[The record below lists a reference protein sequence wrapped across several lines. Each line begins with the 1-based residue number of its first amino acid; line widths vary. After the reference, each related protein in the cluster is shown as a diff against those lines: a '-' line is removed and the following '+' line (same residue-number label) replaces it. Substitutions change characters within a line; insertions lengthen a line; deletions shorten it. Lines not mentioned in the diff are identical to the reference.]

1 MTSTTLLVLGRFLPQ
16 CFRIR
21 CCSHSHTHTHDV
33 HQLNSL
39 EAARTNRP
47 TNNLE
52 GRWQADS
59 DDDDDKRGANMHN
72 LSGGAKQSK
81 QLQRLHEKA
90 REASSAAA
98 DADAELAAFVN

>member
-1 MTSTTLLVLGRFLPQ
+1 MSWGDFYRSAFEYAAAH
-16 CFRIR
+16 I
-21 CCSHSHTHTHDV
+21 HTHTHDV